1 MAEGMHDLAAAY
13 ALDALDD
20 VERRRFESHLA
31 GCEACRHEVARFGD
45 ALAELASRSPVQPPP
60 EMRSRVLA
68 RIEETPQE
76 SRRSPAP
83 WSRNFIMV
91 AAAAAVAAVVALA
104 ALVVGG
110 VFDDPVEKVLAADDA
125 RQITLESEVVEGAVL
140 TFSPELSQAVFA
152 AQQLP
157 PVGPDE
163 TYELWLIDED
173 GPTPAG
179 LFTPHEDGSATVLVE
194 GEVFSG
200 VTLGLTVEPVAG
212 SDAPTGDI
220 LIAQPVT

>member
-1 MAEGMHDLAAAY
+1 MAEEMHDLAAAY

-20 VERRRFESHLA
+20 VERGRFETHLA
-31 GCEACRHEVARFGD
+31 GCEACRREVAGFGD
-45 ALAELASRSPVQPPP
+45 ALADMSSRSPAQPPP
-60 EMRSRVLA
+60 GMRDRVLA

-76 SRRSPAP
+76 SSRNGAQR
-83 WSRNFIMV
+83 SRNFVMV
-91 AAAAAVAAVVALA
+91 AAAAVVAVVAVAAL
-104 ALVVGG
+104 LVGG
-110 VFDDPVEKVLAADDA
+110 VFDDPVGKVLAADDA
-125 RQITLESEVVEGAVL
+125 RIITLESEVVEEAVL
-140 TFSPELSQAVFA
+140 TFSPGLGQAVFA
-152 AQQLP
+152 ARQLP

-163 TYELWLIDED
+163 TYELWLIDDD

-179 LFTPHEDGSATVLVE
+179 LFTPHEDGSVTVLVE

-220 LIAQPVT
+220 LIAEPVT

>member
-1 MAEGMHDLAAAY
+1 MAEEMHDLAAAY

-20 VERRRFESHLA
+20 VERVRFETHLA
-31 GCEACRHEVARFGD
+31 GCKACRRDVAGFGD
-45 ALAELASRSPVQPPP
+45 ALAELAARSPAPLPPG
-60 EMRSRVLA
+60 MRDRVMA
-68 RIEETPQE
+68 RVEETPQE
-76 SRRSPAP
+76 SRRPPSHG
-83 WSRNFIMV
+83 SRNLLMG
-91 AAAAAVAAVVALA
+91 AAAAVVAVVTVA
-104 ALVVGG
+104 ALLVGG
-110 VFDDPVEKVLAADDA
+110 LFDDPVDKVLTADDA

-140 TFSPELSQAVFA
+140 TFSPGLAQAVFA
-152 AQQLP
+152 ARDLP

-163 TYELWLIDED
+163 TYELWLIDDD

-179 LFTPHEDGSATVLVE
+179 LFTPHKDGSILVLVD

-200 VTLGLTVEPVAG
+200 VTLGLTVEPVEG

>member
-1 MAEGMHDLAAAY
+1 MPEEMHDLAAAY

-20 VERRRFESHLA
+20 IERRRFETHLA
-31 GCEACRHEVARFGD
+31 GCEACRREVAGFGD
-45 ALAELASRSPVQPPP
+45 ALGELASRSPAQPPP
-60 EMRSRVLA
+60 EMRDRVLA

-76 SRRSPAP
+76 SRRPP
-83 WSRNFIMV
+83 VPGSRNLLM
-91 AAAAAVAAVVALA
+91 AAAAAVVAVVAFA
-104 ALVVGG
+104 ALLGGG
-110 VFDDPVEKVLAADDA
+110 VFDDPVDKVLAADDA
-125 RQITLESEVVEGAVL
+125 RQITLESDVVEGAVL
-140 TFSPELSQAVFA
+140 TFSPELGQGVFA

-157 PVGPDE
+157 AVGPDE

-194 GEVFSG
+194 GEVFPG
-200 VTLGLTVEPVAG
+200 LTLGLTVEPVAG

-220 LIAQPVT
+220 LIAEPIT